1 MKYTC
6 GINNFF
12 VILTRLEIGQWSTT
26 SGRERHN
33 LESTIYQSF
42 LEELLENPPDWFHEP
57 RVKSFVVVLEI

>member
-42 LEELLENPPDWFHEP
+42 LEELLENPPD
-57 RVKSFVVVLEI
+57 